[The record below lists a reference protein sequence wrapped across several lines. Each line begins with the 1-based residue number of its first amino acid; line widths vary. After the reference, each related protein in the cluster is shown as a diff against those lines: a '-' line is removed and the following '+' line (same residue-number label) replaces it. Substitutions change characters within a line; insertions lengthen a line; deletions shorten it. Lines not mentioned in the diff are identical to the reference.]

1 MPTSATFTTAV
12 CDRYE
17 DLLKDSQR
25 WWNIWNEMRERLS
38 GSRMQSRIADDELR
52 NLQARYARA
61 YAALENHSRSCST
74 CRRISQLNNRANT
87 IIEEAGLSQGL
98 RLSA

>member
-1 MPTSATFTTAV
+1 MPTSTIFTTAV

-17 DLLKDSQR
+17 DLLKDSQCS
-25 WWNIWNEMRERLS
+25 WSIWNEMRERLS
-38 GSRMQSRIADDELR
+38 GSCLRSRIADDELR

-61 YAALENHSRSCST
+61 YAALENHSRTCSP

>member
-1 MPTSATFTTAV
+1 MPTSMIFTTAV

-25 WWNIWNEMRERLS
+25 SWSIWSEMRERLS
-38 GSRMQSRIADDELR
+38 GSCLQSRIADDELR

-61 YAALENHSRSCST
+61 YASLENHSRSCST
-74 CRRISQLNNRANT
+74 CRRISQLNNRANAV
-87 IIEEAGLSQGL
+87 IEEAGLSQGL
-98 RLSA
+98 RLIA